1 MRRHR
6 FAATLSSAVVQMNW
20 PYSLTSILSL
30 AKPDLMSGAVTRT
43 GN

>member
-1 MRRHR
+1 MTRHR
-6 FAATLSSAVVQMNW
+6 IVATLLPAVVQMNW
-20 PYSLTSILSL
+20 PNSRTSILSL